1 MNPKNGYEA
10 RLAKMAG
17 DENVTIPKPTNAYM
31 KYMDDIEDGG
41 GGGSA
46 LPAVTAADNGKV
58 LTVIE
63 GAWDKAAGGN
73 MFIVH
78 ATYNW
83 DDNTNAFVLAVKED
97 VEDIATAIL
106 AGRYTEMHLARYNA
120 DPATN
125 FSVYPLL
132 WADLNDESAI
142 GLEFGEGLSGYL
154 KNVNYVELKS
164 TLIYYQDGSWS
175 YDESTKNVA
184 LYPG

>member
-31 KYMDDIEDGG
+31 KYMDDIEDSG

-83 DDNTNAFVLAVKED
+83 DDNTNAFVLTVEEA

-106 AGRYTEMHLARYNA
+106 AGRYTEMHLAMYNA
-120 DPATN
+120 DPATI

-132 WADLNDESAI
+132 SAELNDESAI
-142 GLEFGEGLSGYL
+142 AFEFGALSGYL
-154 KNVNYVELKS
+154 KNVNFVELTS
-164 TLIYYQDGSWS
+164 TAIYYQDGSWS
-175 YDESTKNVA
+175 YDESKKNVA